1 MPIDWSKIDELK
13 EINPVEGDDKSG
25 NLALEPSPKDKTQE
39 SDSLN
44 RSTNTDPKLAAS
56 KAAIRKYTELLK
68 DSSEF
73 AIDVGEHILTTNPLD
88 QIAGVGE
95 MALELGTGLTGAV
108 AGTMLGADMALTND
122 EAENNKILQET
133 FGHEDAVLDLEEV
146 SSSAKVFLAT
156 FNEVVESVTYEP
168 RTETG
173 KALSNFVKTIF
184 QQFGEWGKDAG
195 SFSEANGL
203 GPEVSTA
210 IETVVAG
217 VPYVVPLLKAKG
229 KVAQLNQRK
238 SERAKLKVE
247 RLEELA
253 VEGTLD
259 VIPETKGVKAEIEK
273 IEAIGPDKVKVV
285 ASEELTAQQ
294 IAHDKVRVE
303 YDKALKETERLEA
316 KERKSILSKIQTGVF
331 DVSAGVKQ
339 RLFKQGEQVG
349 QDAAM
354 RHDLIAGA
362 TPRAQL
368 RFQRW
373 EDKIYKDMTKE
384 DFTTVN
390 EIIQSRRIV
399 EVDGIKGEGVTA
411 HPGNLTGREHSN
423 YLIAL
428 NEKLGSK
435 KFNELW
441 KRSDQYFQ
449 ATNEILVDL
458 YAEGLIDKAA
468 FNSMKDV
475 VYEPRKFLSKLDPMH
490 QQKLGNQTINVH
502 DSGLH
507 ELGRGAV
514 KSLEQDS
521 RALLSEYI
529 VRAENRIAR
538 NKANRALLDFAQLY
552 PENGWVKSVKVK
564 KHSEKGKA
572 GKVVIPQGAVRI
584 DTLIDGKVRP
594 MLMDKHMAEQ
604 WITQSPQVTANM
616 ANFMRVTSGS
626 FITRPL
632 ATGYNPG
639 FALVNFPRDIS
650 HAFLASSEFS
660 IHLPKFGLQMSRDLA
675 VTAKDAWT
683 KKGRFEDFIHE
694 GGGMNFLTHQ
704 GTESFIT
711 KGVGPKLTPR
721 WRHVKEAMSKLNE
734 FSEIWTRLAIRDQA
748 LRNGKT
754 PEQATHAARDYLDFS
769 QGGRYAK
776 SVDHS
781 IPYLN
786 ASIQAFRTTARSAK
800 RDPVGFATKV
810 AWLQAAAATQWLA
823 NYYTNPEAW
832 EQVSSAE
839 RRQNWIVTTPLDFI
853 DQQGNKRNLYFKIK
867 KDNTMILPTGITEML
882 LERYYEGRIPDKQL
896 LRMTVESLPI
906 GSQLPMPPTVAAA
919 ATYMSNH
926 DFWTDS
932 DVWKGTDVLPEEEF
946 QEAPKKPTPMFW
958 RDVGQMTGLSPV
970 RTEAAIKKLAPQ
982 NPYTDLTGMSYKM
995 LTQGLTDFDRSRT
1008 TLQILNDTPI
1018 LRRIIGITH
1027 PLSREKAF
1035 AEKTILE
1042 GNGFRLDLDRT
1053 MDNIYFRANKGTLT
1067 GGQRTVRT
1075 WINAQPQQERDR
1087 LTKRLETMRTYD
1099 RIMGADTRT
1108 QGVPSRNTWVNWG
1121 TVDGATRADLFYWK
1135 WRDADAKGRAT
1146 MERIAG
1152 RMSSQ
1157 GLGFRSDS
1165 FNRRFRKNIS
1175 TYGRDYFGEGESTEA
1190 QIIPRR

>member
-1 MPIDWSKIDELK
+1 MAIDWSKIKELE
-13 EINPVEGDDKSG
+13 EINPVEGDTKSG
-25 NLALEPSPKDKTQE
+25 NLVPVPSPKAKKQE
-39 SDSLN
+39 LDSLD

-56 KAAIRKYTELLK
+56 KAAIKKYTELLK
-68 DSSEF
+68 GSSDF
-73 AIDVGEHILTTNPLD
+73 VLDVGEHILTTAPTDQLD
-88 QIAGVGE
+88 GLIEAGVE
-95 MALELGTGLTGAV
+95 MGTGILGAFM
-108 AGTMLGADMALTND
+108 GTFLGADTALTND
-122 EAENNKILQET
+122 EVENKKLLQEN
-133 FGHEDAVLDLEEV
+133 FGHEDAVINLNEV
-146 SSSAKVFLAT
+146 PASAKVFLAT
-156 FNEVVESVTYEP
+156 FNEVAESLTFKP

-173 KALSNFVKTIF
+173 QAISNFVQTIF

-195 SFSEANGL
+195 AFASANGL
-203 GPEVSTA
+203 GPEASTA
-210 IETVVAG
+210 IETVIAG
-217 VPYVVPLLKAKG
+217 SPYIVPPIIAKGNIALGNRRIKAKAE
-229 KVAQLNQRK
+229 KIK
-238 SERAKLKVE
+238 IERI
-247 RLEELA
+247 EELA
-253 VEGTLD
+253 KEEILD
-259 VIPETKGVKAEIEK
+259 VIPENTSVKDSIKKTETLEQTP
-273 IEAIGPDKVKVV
+273 EAITPSKD
-285 ASEELTAQQ
+285 SIQQ
-294 IAHDKVRVE
+294 ISADKVRAE
-303 YDKALKETERLEA
+303 YDKATIETERIEA
-316 KERKSILSKIQTGVF
+316 KERKSIISKIQTGVF

-349 QDAAM
+349 KDAAM

-411 HPGNLTGREHSN
+411 HPGNLTGKDHSN
-423 YLIAL
+423 SLIML

-441 KRSDQYFQ
+441 KRSDEYFR
-449 ATNEILVDL
+449 ATNEVLVDL
-458 YAEGLIDKAA
+458 YAEGLLSKEA
-468 FNSMKDV
+468 FKTMKDV
-475 VYEPRKFLSKLDPMH
+475 VYEPRKFLSKIDPIH
-490 QQKLGNQTINVH
+490 KQKLGNQTINVH

-507 ELGRGAV
+507 ELGRGAI

-538 NKANRALLDFAQLY
+538 NKANRALLDFAQLF
-552 PENGWVKSVKVK
+552 PENGWVKAVKVK
-564 KHSEKGKA
+564 KRGEKGKA
-572 GKVVIPQGAVRI
+572 GKVIIPQGQVRI

-616 ANFMRVTSGS
+616 ANFMRITSGS

-650 HAFLASSEFS
+650 HAFLATSEFS
-660 IHLPKFGLQMSRDLA
+660 NHLPKFGLQMTRDLA

-683 KKGRFEDFIHE
+683 KKGKFEDFIHE

-704 GTESFIT
+704 GTETFVT

-734 FSEIWTRLAIRDQA
+734 FSEIWTRLAIREQA
-748 LRNGKT
+748 IRNGKT

-776 SVDHS
+776 SVDHA
-781 IPYLN
+781 IPYFN

-800 RDPVGFATKV
+800 RDPAGFATKV

-823 NYYTNPEAW
+823 NYYTNPESW
-832 EQVSSAE
+832 EQTSSAE
-839 RRQNWIVTTPLDFI
+839 RRQNWIITTPLNFI
-853 DQQGNKRNLYFKIK
+853 DQQGNKRHLNFKIK
-867 KDNTMILPTGITEML
+867 KDNTMILPTGLTEML
-882 LERYYEGRIPDKQL
+882 LERYYEGRVPDKQL
-896 LRMTVESLPI
+896 LRMTLESLPI
-906 GSQLPMPPTVAAA
+906 GSQLPMPPTIAAA
-919 ATYMSNH
+919 ATYASNH
-926 DFWTDS
+926 DFWTDRTI
-932 DVWKGTDVLPEEEF
+932 WKGADVPPEQEF

-958 RDVGQMTGLSPV
+958 RDVGDMTGLSPV

-982 NPYTDLTGMSYKM
+982 NPYTDLAGMSYKM
-995 LTQGLTDFDRSRT
+995 LTQGLTDFDRSKT
-1008 TLQILNDTPI
+1008 TLQVLKDTPI
-1018 LRRIIGITH
+1018 LRRIISLTH

-1035 AEKTILE
+1035 AEKTIQE
-1042 GNGFRLDLDRT
+1042 GNGFRLDIDRT
-1053 MDNIYFRANKGTLT
+1053 MDKIYFRSQQGTLT
-1067 GGQRTVRT
+1067 GGQRTIRT
-1075 WINAQPQQERDR
+1075 WINAQPQQERER
-1087 LTKRLETMRTYD
+1087 LVKRLDTMRTYD
-1099 RIMGADTRT
+1099 RIMTADTGA

-1121 TVDGATRADLFYWK
+1121 TVDGSTRADLFYWK
-1135 WRDADAKGRAT
+1135 WRDNDARGRAL

-1152 RMSSQ
+1152 RMSAQ

-1165 FNRRFRKNIS
+1165 FNRRFRKNLN
-1175 TYGRDYFGEGESTEA
+1175 TYGREYYGEGESTEA
-1190 QIIPRR
+1190 KLIPRK